1 MSGGLPPLHIPVN
14 YPTGCTD
21 EQLRESIDAIYAHI
35 IESAADINVVLRLT
49 PLAQSGQ
56 NELAHRH
63 VLRAQEEARAAR
75 ADAADANTRA
85 LTISRRSLIVSV
97 AAAALSIA
105 LAGAAAYFAWD
116 ASTATSRWEAKQL
129 PILQGIRD
137 ELAGQRAELRGA
149 LGEQTRVFDEALK
162 AVAVAT
168 SRGNRAGTQRK

>member
-35 IESAADINVVLRLT
+35 IESAADINVVPRLT

-56 NELAHRH
+56 HELAHPH

-97 AAAALSIA
+97 AAAALSMA
-105 LAGAAAYFAWD
+105 HCRARAYFPCE
-116 ASTATSRWEAKQL
+116 S
-129 PILQGIRD
+129 
-137 ELAGQRAELRGA
+137 
-149 LGEQTRVFDEALK
+149 
-162 AVAVAT
+162 
-168 SRGNRAGTQRK
+168 